1 MVVSLSSHNVIQ
13 YLRSSGLCSSE
24 DGTSDDSELP
34 ESSKNLNLLVT
45 LADNRK
51 LLVKQKRS
59 IDLSDGKQE
68 FFNEWLF
75 HQLLEQFPVIGNI
88 GAIASSVL
96 HFDEENSILIRNY
109 LSEYQELGNY
119 YQQNDIFPEA
129 IAKRCGEAPIASTIG
144 DTLGALH
151 RATFN
156 RREYRDFMATAPEG
170 QFRYHFNN
178 PAQGIE
184 SIAPE
189 IFGMVPTP
197 ALKFYAFYQR
207 HDNLESA
214 IADLANDWQP
224 CCLTHNDL
232 KLENILIH
240 SRWEHLDNAIVRLI
254 DWEACAWGDPAF
266 DLGTLLASYLK
277 IWLDSLVVDPTIEL
291 EESLQLAVTPLETL
305 QPSMLALTQAYLKA
319 FPNILEYRN
328 DFLLRVI
335 QFAGL
340 ALMHQIEATIKYH
353 KYFDNISISMLQ
365 IAKNLLTMP
374 QLAMLTVFGISES
387 EILKPVAKLSKL
399 PQPESK
405 QNLVRLYYPKTR
417 LRGC

>member
-13 YLRSSGLCSSE
+13 YLQEAGLCSSE
-24 DGTSDDSELP
+24 DGASDDSELP
-34 ESSKNLNLLVT
+34 ESGKNLNLLVM
-45 LADNRK
+45 ADNRK
-51 LLVKQKRS
+51 LLVKQE
-59 IDLSDGKQE
+59 LCTNNDGKEQ

-75 HQLLEQFPVIGNI
+75 HCLLQQFPVIGNI

-129 IAKRCGEAPIASTIG
+129 IAFEIG
-144 DTLGALH
+144 TTLGALH

-197 ALKFYAFYQR
+197 ALKFYALYQR
-207 HDNLESA
+207 DDNLESA
-214 IADLANDWQP
+214 IGDLANDWQP

-232 KLENILIH
+232 KLDNILIH

-291 EESLQLAVTPLETL
+291 EESLQLAMTPLETL
-305 QPSMLALTQAYLKA
+305 QPSILALTQAYLKA

-340 ALMHQIEATIKYH
+340 ALMHQIEAKIKSH

-365 IAKNLLTMP
+365 VAKNLLTMP
-374 QLAMLTVFGISES
+374 QQAVLTVFGISES
-387 EILKPVAKLSKL
+387 EIIKPAAKLEKL

-405 QNLVRLYYPKTR
+405 QKLLRLYYPKTR

>member
-24 DGTSDDSELP
+24 DGASEDSELP
-34 ESSKNLNLLVT
+34 KSTKNLNLLVT

-51 LLVKQKRS
+51 LLVKQERS
-59 IDLSDGKQE
+59 IDNDEKEQE

-96 HFDEENSILIRNY
+96 HFDEENSILIRSY

-129 IAKRCGEAPIASTIG
+129 IASTIG

-178 PAQGIE
+178 PAQGIK
-184 SIAPE
+184 SIAPD
-189 IFGMVPTP
+189 IFGMVPTD
-197 ALKFYAFYQR
+197 ALKFYALYQR
-207 HDNLESA
+207 YDNLESA
-214 IADLANDWQP
+214 IGDLANDWQP

-232 KLENILIH
+232 KLDNILIH

-266 DLGTLLASYLK
+266 DLGALLASYLK

-291 EESLQLAVTPLETL
+291 EESLQLAVTPLEAL

-319 FPNILEYRN
+319 FPNILEYRD

-340 ALMHQIEATIKYH
+340 ALIHQIEATIKYH

-365 IAKNLLTMP
+365 VAKNLLTMP

-387 EILKPVAKLSKL
+387 EILKPFAKLEKL

-405 QNLVRLYYPKTR
+405 QNLVPIYYPKTR

>member
-13 YLRSSGLCSSE
+13 YLQQAGLCSSE
-24 DGTSDDSELP
+24 DGASDDSELP
-34 ESSKNLNLLVT
+34 EKKKNLNLLIT

-51 LLVKQKRS
+51 LLVKQERN
-59 IDLSDGKQE
+59 IDLSDGKEQ

-88 GAIASSVL
+88 SAIASSVL

-119 YQQNDIFPEA
+119 YQQNDIFPQA
-129 IAKRCGEAPIASTIG
+129 IATTIG

-197 ALKFYAFYQR
+197 ALKFYALYQS

-214 IADLANDWQP
+214 IGDLASDWQP

-232 KLENILIH
+232 KLDNILIH

-254 DWEACAWGDPAF
+254 DWKACAWGDPAF

-277 IWLDSLVVDPTIEL
+277 IWLDSLVVDPTIDL
-291 EESLQLAVTPLETL
+291 EESLQLAVTPLEIL

-319 FPNILEYRN
+319 FPNILDYRN

-365 IAKNLLTMP
+365 VAKNLLTMP
-374 QLAMLTVFGISES
+374 EQGVLTVFGISES
-387 EILKPVAKLSKL
+387 EILKPVAKLEKL

-405 QNLVRLYYPKTR
+405 QNLVPLYYPKTR

>member
-1 MVVSLSSHNVIQ
+1 MIVSLSSHNVIQ
-13 YLRSSGLCSSE
+13 YLQDAGLCSSE
-24 DGTSDDSELP
+24 DGAYSDSELP

-59 IDLSDGKQE
+59 TDNDGKEQ

-75 HQLLEQFPVIGNI
+75 DQLLQKFPVIGNI

-129 IAKRCGEAPIASTIG
+129 IASTMG
-144 DTLGALH
+144 TTLAALH

-178 PAQGIE
+178 PAQGIG

-189 IFGMVPTP
+189 IFGMVPTN
-197 ALKFYAFYQR
+197 ALKFYALYQR
-207 HDNLESA
+207 YDNLESA
-214 IADLANDWQP
+214 IADLANDWHP

-232 KLENILIH
+232 KLDNILIH
-240 SRWEHLDNAIVRLI
+240 SRWEQLDNVIVRLI

-266 DLGTLLASYLK
+266 DLGTILASYLK
-277 IWLDSLVVDPTIEL
+277 IWLDSLVVDSTIEL
-291 EESLQLAVTPLETL
+291 EESLHLAVTPLEVL

-319 FPNILEYRN
+319 FPMILEYRC
-328 DFLLRVI
+328 DFLLSVI

-340 ALMHQIEATIKYH
+340 ALMHQIEEMIKCRKH
-353 KYFDNISISMLQ
+353 FDNIGISMLQ
-365 IAKNLLTMP
+365 VAKNLLTMP
-374 QLAMLTVFGISES
+374 QQAVLTVFGISES
-387 EILKPVAKLSKL
+387 EILKEVAKLEKL
-399 PQPESK
+399 PQPKSQ
-405 QNLVRLYYPKTR
+405 QNLLRLYYPKTR

>member
-24 DGTSDDSELP
+24 DGSSEDSELP
-34 ESSKNLNLLVT
+34 KSTKNLNLLVT

-51 LLVKQKRS
+51 LLVKQERS
-59 IDLSDGKQE
+59 IDNDEKEQE

-96 HFDEENSILIRNY
+96 HFDEENSILIRSY

-129 IAKRCGEAPIASTIG
+129 IASTIG

-178 PAQGIE
+178 PAQGIK

-189 IFGMVPTP
+189 IFGMVPTD
-197 ALKFYAFYQR
+197 ALKFYTLYQR

-214 IADLANDWQP
+214 IGDLANDWQP

-232 KLENILIH
+232 KLDNILIH

-291 EESLQLAVTPLETL
+291 EESLQLAVTPLEAL

-319 FPNILEYRN
+319 FPNILDYRD

-340 ALMHQIEATIKYH
+340 ALIHQIEATIKYH

-365 IAKNLLTMP
+365 VAKNLLTMP

-387 EILKPVAKLSKL
+387 EILKPFAKLEKL

-405 QNLVRLYYPKTR
+405 QNLVPIYYPKTR

>member
-24 DGTSDDSELP
+24 DGSSEDSELP
-34 ESSKNLNLLVT
+34 KSTKNLNLLVT

-51 LLVKQKRS
+51 LLVKQERS
-59 IDLSDGKQE
+59 IDNDEKEQE

-96 HFDEENSILIRNY
+96 HFDEENSILIRSY

-129 IAKRCGEAPIASTIG
+129 IASTIG

-178 PAQGIE
+178 PAQGIK
-184 SIAPE
+184 SIAPD
-189 IFGMVPTP
+189 IFGMVPTD
-197 ALKFYAFYQR
+197 ALKFYTLYQR

-214 IADLANDWQP
+214 IGDLANDWQP

-232 KLENILIH
+232 KLDNILIH

-291 EESLQLAVTPLETL
+291 EESLQLAVTPLEAL

-319 FPNILEYRN
+319 FPNILDYRD

-340 ALMHQIEATIKYH
+340 ALIHQIEATIKYH

-365 IAKNLLTMP
+365 VAKNLLTMP

-387 EILKPVAKLSKL
+387 EILKPFAKLEKL

-405 QNLVRLYYPKTR
+405 QNLVPIYYPKTR

>member
-24 DGTSDDSELP
+24 DGASNDSELP
-34 ESSKNLNLLVT
+34 ESKKNLNLLVT

-51 LLVKQKRS
+51 LLVKQERS
-59 IDLSDGKQE
+59 IDFSDGKEQ

-96 HFDEENSILIRNY
+96 HFDEENSILVRNY

-119 YQQNDIFPEA
+119 YQQNDIFPQA
-129 IAKRCGEAPIASTIG
+129 IASTIG

-151 RATFN
+151 RATFK

-170 QFRYHFNN
+170 QFRYNFNN

-197 ALKFYAFYQR
+197 ALKFYALYQR

-214 IADLANDWQP
+214 IGELANDWQP

-232 KLENILIH
+232 KLDNILIH

-266 DLGTLLASYLK
+266 DLGSLLASYLK
-277 IWLDSLVVDPTIEL
+277 IWLDSLVGDPSIEL
-291 EESLQLAVTPLETL
+291 EESLQLALTPLFAL

-340 ALMHQIEATIKYH
+340 ALMHEIEATIKYH

-365 IAKNLLTMP
+365 VAKNLLTMP
-374 QLAMLTVFGISES
+374 QQAVLTVFGISES
-387 EILKPVAKLSKL
+387 EILKPVAKLEKL

-405 QNLVRLYYPKTR
+405 QNLFPLYYPKTR